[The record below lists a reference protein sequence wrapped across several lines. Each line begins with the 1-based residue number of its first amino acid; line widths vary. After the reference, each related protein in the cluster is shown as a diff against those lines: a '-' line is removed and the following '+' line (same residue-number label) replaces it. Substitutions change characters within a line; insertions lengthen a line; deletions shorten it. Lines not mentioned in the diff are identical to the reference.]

1 VAKRRRDQLRIWDLP
16 TRLFHWGLAG
26 LVAAGLAT
34 GFFAPEWWL
43 EIHIAVGLAAAAL
56 VVFRLVWGICGS
68 EHSRFASFAYGPRA
82 ALAHLRDIVRGR
94 VGHWLGHNP
103 AGAMMVFALLAVLA
117 VLAASGVLAMSG
129 VEKLGPF
136 AGLVDFATGNGAARL
151 HTLLAWLVLAL
162 VALHLAG
169 VALESLL
176 ARENLVRA
184 MIDGRKTV
192 TPDKSVQPLCRARPV
207 LALAVLAGV
216 GIVLAGGLAA
226 ATRLGPPAL
235 RPLAWPAEYGA
246 ECGACHTAYHPSLLP
261 AASWRT
267 LMTGLDDHFGED
279 ASLPDATAAAI
290 GAWLAANA
298 AETWDTEAANS
309 FRRVAPGAPLSIT
322 ATPFWTRRHAAIPA
336 AVFAQPAVGGKVQC
350 SACHRDADSGRFD
363 DAAIAIPQG

>member
-1 VAKRRRDQLRIWDLP
+1 MRVWDLP

-26 LVAAGLAT
+26 LVAASLAT
-34 GFFAPEWWL
+34 GLFAPAWWL

-82 ALAHLRDIVRGR
+82 VLAHLCDVARGR
-94 VGHWLGHNP
+94 AGHWLGHNP
-103 AGAMMVFALLAVLA
+103 AGAMMVFTLLAVLA
-117 VLAASGVLAMSG
+117 AITVSGILAMSG
-129 VEKLGPF
+129 AEKLGPL
-136 AGLVDFATGNGAARL
+136 AGLVDFATGSGATRL
-151 HTLLAWLVLAL
+151 HGLLAYLVLAL

-169 VALESLL
+169 VALESRL
-176 ARENLVRA
+176 ARANLVRA
-184 MIDGRKTV
+184 MIDGRKALPQGV
-192 TPDKSVQPLCRARPV
+192 AARPPRRARPA
-207 LALAVLAGV
+207 LALAVLAGLGV
-216 GIVLAGGLAA
+216 VLAGGLATA
-226 ATRLGPPAL
+226 ARLGPPAL

-261 AASWRT
+261 AASWQAIIA
-267 LMTGLDDHFGED
+267 GLDDHFGED
-279 ASLPDATAAAI
+279 ASLPADTATAIA
-290 GAWLAANA
+290 AWLAANA

-309 FRRVAPGAPLSIT
+309 FRLLAPDAKLRVT

-336 AVFAQPAVGGKVQC
+336 AVFAQPSVGGKIQC